1 MRPGTPTDRPG
12 GQTGDGRGRR
22 WARSR
27 AGHSAGTGRP
37 GGGSAARPSVARSRR
52 TSRGFVPAPRMRCG
66 SVIWTRDCHQA
77 PEDLWR
83 SRRAT
88 DGLSER
94 RTPVDSAGR
103 PGGDHR
109 PMVWEKVRSGYH
121 HGRRSARNSAIL
133 CGNCAGTRAATDHV
147 WAATLPSC
155 AVICSAVTGC
165 SGSVSRDTQDFE
177 SVGRRFDPC
186 RAYHLKP

>member
-27 AGHSAGTGRP
+27 WGRAAPAATRRP
-37 GGGSAARPSVARSRR
+37 GRAWRGAAARRGASSPRRGFAAGPQFGPETAIKLPRAFGARSGDR
-52 TSRGFVPAPRMRCG
+52 
-66 SVIWTRDCHQA
+66 WTLR
-77 PEDLWR
+77 
-83 SRRAT
+83 
-88 DGLSER
+88 
-94 RTPVDSAGR
+94 
-103 PGGDHR
+103 
-109 PMVWEKVRSGYH
+109 
-121 HGRRSARNSAIL
+121 
-133 CGNCAGTRAATDHV
+133 GTRAGSTPPVGRWRSPSHGLGGRRGAAPPNSRCVAMNWRITVRELCGDKGGHGPC